1 MRLIGI
7 TGGIGSGK
15 SAVLE
20 LLRQHYHAHTLKA
33 DRVAHLLMSPGGATY
48 RPIIDAFGQQILGAD
63 GTIDRKRLG
72 AEVFASGEKLA
83 LLNKITH
90 PAVRAYILDDIAAYR
105 KKHPEGIFVLEAALL
120 IEEGY
125 GEVCD
130 ELWYVYACEETRI
143 TRLREGRGY
152 AREKSLSIIRSQSE
166 ESFYRLH
173 CKYIID
179 NGGSL
184 EKTKIQIDNLLMN

>member
-1 MRLIGI
+1 MRVIGI

-20 LLRQHYHAHTLKA
+20 LLSQHYHAHTLEA
-33 DRVAHLLMSPGGATY
+33 DRVAHFLMAPGGATY
-48 RPIIDAFGQQILGAD
+48 QPIIDAFGREILCAD

-90 PAVRAYILDDIAAYR
+90 PAVRVYILENIAAYR

-125 GEVCD
+125 SEICD
-130 ELWYVYACEETRI
+130 ELWYIYAHEETRI
-143 TRLREGRGY
+143 MRLMEGRGY
-152 AREKSLSIIRSQSE
+152 TREKCLSIIRSQSE
-166 ESFYRLH
+166 EVFYRSH

-179 NGGSL
+179 NSSGL